1 MSADEFA
8 VWIYFPDETHLLE
21 RDRLPAKEA
30 VELAKQCTER
40 PAASIGMIAKV
51 QIVDGD
57 DFTVFMWEFGKGVTY
72 PTKADGCHV
81 SSR

>member
-8 VWIYFPDETHLLE
+8 VWIYFPDDTHLLE
-21 RDRLPAKEA
+21 RDHLPAKDA

-40 PAASIGMIAKV
+40 PAASLGMIRKV

-57 DFTVFMWEFGKGVTY
+57 DCTVFMWEFGKGVVY
-72 PTKADGCHV
+72 PTQAE
-81 SSR
+81 REAAR